1 MDHTSRICLVVPC
14 FDEEQVLPGSM
25 ERLTKKMQSLI
36 EGGLISDKSRILFVD
51 DGSRDGTWQLI
62 ERAQQKERMVCGL
75 KLSRNFGHQNA
86 ILAGMMEMK
95 DKCDAVITL
104 DADLQDDIEVL
115 DAFIREFQKGSEI
128 VYGVRSSRLVDHLF
142 KRLSA
147 EGFYRLMKKLGVE
160 LIYNHADYRLVSRRA
175 LEELEKYKE
184 VNLFLRGIMPRLGF
198 QTSIVRY
205 ERKERLAGKSK
216 YPLKKMAA
224 LAVDGVTSFSSKP
237 LSFLTV
243 SGFLILTGSLL
254 FMPAMKKENRS
265 ILMSIWAALGIQLVG
280 AGILGEYIGKI
291 YLETKGRP
299 RFTVEKSVGDFL

>member
-1 MDHTSRICLVVPC
+1 
-14 FDEEQVLPGSM
+14 
-25 ERLTKKMQSLI
+25 
-36 EGGLISDKSRILFVD
+36 
-51 DGSRDGTWQLI
+51 
-62 ERAQQKERMVCGL
+62 
-75 KLSRNFGHQNA
+75 
-86 ILAGMMEMK
+86 MK

-216 YPLKKMAA
+216 YPLKK
-224 LAVDGVTSFSSKP
+224 DG
-237 LSFLTV
+237 
-243 SGFLILTGSLL
+243 
-254 FMPAMKKENRS
+254 
-265 ILMSIWAALGIQLVG
+265 G
-280 AGILGEYIGKI
+280 ACR
-291 YLETKGRP
+291 GR
-299 RFTVEKSVGDFL
+299 GDFLQQQTTFVSDGIGILDFDRQPAFYACHEKREPEHPGVNLGGSRDSACGGRDPGRIYRKDLSGDQGKTQVYRGEKRGGFPMIGDRLSQIFHAVFLALFAVVVLYILAGEQEPFLLLALTAVSFVAVMGIYQILGTKNITDQRLNALPQ